1 MKRKDTSKLLNEW
14 KSFLN
19 ESPEDVPNSGML
31 DREALAKFDKFPD
44 PVEIDESLKSIMSS
58 LFEMGLE
65 QKDVDQI
72 IDQIKMLSPKS
83 IDQLDNEFG
92 SEAFGGNLEEDPHL
106 SER

>member
-19 ESPEDVPNSGML
+19 ESPKDVPSTDML
-31 DREALAKFDKFPD
+31 DREALSKFNRLPD
-44 PVEIDESLKSIMSS
+44 PAEIDESLKSIISS

-65 QKDVDQI
+65 QEDVDQV

-83 IDQLDNEFG
+83 IDQLDNEFS
-92 SEAFGGNLEEDPHL
+92 SEAFDGDLEEDPHL

>member
-1 MKRKDTSKLLNEW
+1 MKRKETSKLLNEW

-19 ESPEDVPNSGML
+19 ESPETAML

-44 PVEIDESLKSIMSS
+44 PAEIDESLKSIMSS

-72 IDQIKMLSPKS
+72 IDQIKMLSPNS
-83 IDQLDNEFG
+83 IDQLNDEFS

-106 SER
+106 SEN